1 MPRMTLLLALGGI
14 LLAGCDTAD
23 CRQPE
28 AGTSPQ
34 HKGTMQTD
42 RPPDAH
48 ATADT
53 DGENSWKGI
62 ECNRRIP
69 LVTIGT
75 ILESFLP
82 R

>member
-1 MPRMTLLLALGGI
+1 MPRMTLLLVLGGI
-14 LLAGCDTAD
+14 LLAGCDTGMPQ
-23 CRQPE
+23 QPG
-28 AGTSPQ
+28 AGIGPQ
-34 HKGTMQTD
+34 RKGTMQTD
-42 RPPDAH
+42 RPADAP
-48 ATADT
+48 ATT
-53 DGENSWKGI
+53 DDEGENSWKGI